1 MADNETTEKALAEK
15 PDATPDITPA
25 DIIAGIKALTDS
37 VSLIDSKVDA
47 MTTAITALA
56 EAGLADDEDADEDET
71 EEDEEERDISDV
83 EALDLTTPFDED

>member
-1 MADNETTEKALAEK
+1 MADNETNTEDAPAEK
-15 PDATPDITPA
+15 QDSTPDITPA

-47 MTTAITALA
+47 ITTAITALA
-56 EAGLADDEDADEDET
+56 EAGLAEDEDAAEDE

-83 EALDLTTPFDED
+83 EALDLTTPDEA

>member
-1 MADNETTEKALAEK
+1 MADNETNAE
-15 PDATPDITPA
+15 DAPAETPDITPA

-47 MTTAITALA
+47 ITTAITALA

-71 EEDEEERDISDV
+71 EDEEERDISDV
-83 EALDLTTPFDED
+83 EALDLTTPPGEA